1 MQVKTYQLKDLDKT
15 AQWLLESTPKG
26 VVCLSASMG
35 TGKTTLVKAMISALG
50 AIDPGSSP
58 SFGLVNPYCNVQ
70 GETIAYHLDL
80 YRLNKSSEL
89 WDIGWEEY
97 AQSGTWVFVEWP
109 ELAIEIM
116 DEPYSMAKIVQNPD
130 QSRTLTLEYVQP

>member
-35 TGKTTLVKAMISALG
+35 TGKTTLVKALISSLG

-58 SFGLVNPYCNVQ
+58 SFGLVNPYCNAQ

-89 WDIGWEEY
+89 WDIGWQEY
-97 AQSGTWVFVEWP
+97 AKSGTWVFVEWP

>member
-58 SFGLVNPYCNVQ
+58 SFGLVNPYCNAQ

-109 ELAIEIM
+109 KLAIEIM